1 MARLKPGV
9 AYPITEVMANHA
21 KACELLRRVYKTLD
35 TVHAEGVEEL
45 SEDIGRFL
53 GEERE

>member
-1 MARLKPGV
+1 MK
-9 AYPITEVMANHA
+9 ICTEVMANHA